1 MIHFFVLLAYAR
13 LVDPRTLLQLLL
25 ACRNVLLLAC
35 LSERFITSLSERFIT
50 SLSERFI
57 TSLSERFITSL
68 SERFITSLSERFITS
83 LSERYFRFRR
93 FILLTS
99 EKSDFYQLCQQEK
112 QLKTM
117 QMREA

>member
-1 MIHFFVLLAYAR
+1 MIHSFVLLAYAR

-25 ACRNVLLLAC
+25 ARQNVLILAC
-35 LSERFITSLSERFIT
+35 
-50 SLSERFI
+50 
-57 TSLSERFITSL
+57 LSERFITSL

-117 QMREA
+117 QMSEA